1 MTTSRR
7 AASDVAASV
16 RRSIVGVRARTA
28 SGTGWVALANDLI
41 VTSQTA
47 VGYELDVSV
56 ELEGGARHAA
66 RVIWADVPRDLAV
79 VLPAER
85 LSLPPLVMRPDLPR
99 IAEVCYLLGAQPG
112 QPFRITP
119 TIVSAVDF
127 RVGATR
133 CFEIDAGFASPGAP
147 VVDGDGHIIGVSGLD
162 LPRGERVARVK
173 AIALPV
179 AALQRALSV
188 FDVPPPQLASR
199 MPTYRC
205 PACAEPYG
213 FELARCAACGRTLP
227 HAWEA
232 EPEFAVGERLVRDVL
247 KRLSALP
254 TTVRRGP
261 RTFVAAIPPD
271 TDAEE
276 MADVTLTIDLDGEA
290 FGASVPIAR
299 LPGPHVEAF
308 LRLLLTL
315 NDQLPHNF
323 RLALAH
329 DVVSM
334 CFGEACARASGADA
348 ATLVRELLRLGARYR
363 RTFGETFDAKP
374 ITPDA

>member
-1 MTTSRR
+1 MTTNRR
-7 AASDVAASV
+7 AAADVVAAV

-28 SGTGWVALANDLI
+28 RGTGWVALANDLI

-47 VGYELDVSV
+47 VGYELDVQV

-66 RVIWADVPRDLAV
+66 RVIWADVPRDLRRR
-79 VLPAER
+79 PAAGQER

-99 IAEVCYLLGAQPG
+99 IAEPCYLLGAQPG

-133 CFEIDAGFASPGAP
+133 CFEIDAGLASPGAP

-162 LPRGERVARVK
+162 LPRGDRVVRAK

-227 HAWEA
+227 HAWDA
-232 EPEFAVGERLVRDVL
+232 EPDVAVGERLVRDVL
-247 KRLSALP
+247 KAPLRAADDRAQGAAHVRCRHP
-254 TTVRRGP
+254 ARHRRRGDG
-261 RTFVAAIPPD
+261 RTSRSRSISTARRSARPCRSRVSRARTSRRSF
-271 TDAEE
+271 
-276 MADVTLTIDLDGEA
+276 
-290 FGASVPIAR
+290 ASCSR
-299 LPGPHVEAF
+299 
-308 LRLLLTL
+308 
-315 NDQLPHNF
+315 
-323 RLALAH
+323 
-329 DVVSM
+329 
-334 CFGEACARASGADA
+334 
-348 ATLVRELLRLGARYR
+348 
-363 RTFGETFDAKP
+363 
-374 ITPDA
+374 